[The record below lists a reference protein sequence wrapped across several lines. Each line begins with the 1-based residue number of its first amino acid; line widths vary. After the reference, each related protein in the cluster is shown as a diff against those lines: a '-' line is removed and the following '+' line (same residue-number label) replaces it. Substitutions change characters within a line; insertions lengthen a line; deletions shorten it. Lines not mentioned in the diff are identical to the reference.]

1 METVQINA
9 ELKWT
14 HVGQYHPYG
23 DTFRECEIHTPD
35 TLSEEDILFLVQEI
49 HKLPKQLW
57 EIKSKD
63 DIYVYFTGWYT
74 ITKTSYGYKYVGC
87 EPYTD

>member
-1 METVQINA
+1 MEIKQLNA

-14 HVGQYHPYG
+14 HCGQKHAYG

-35 TLSEEDILFLVQEI
+35 TLKENDILLLVGNG
-49 HKLPKQLW
+49 HKLPKAEWQ
-57 EIKSKD
+57 KNTD
-63 DIYVYFTGWYT
+63 DISIYFGGWYT
-74 ITKTSYGYKYVGC
+74 ITKTEYGYKYIGC

>member
-1 METVQINA
+1 MEIKQLNA

-14 HVGQYHPYG
+14 HCGQKHAYG

-35 TLSEEDILFLVQEI
+35 TLEENDILLLVGNG
-49 HKLPKQLW
+49 HKLPKAEWQ
-57 EIKSKD
+57 KNTD
-63 DIYVYFTGWYT
+63 DISIYFGGWYT
-74 ITKTSYGYKYVGC
+74 ITKTEYGYRYIGC

>member
-1 METVQINA
+1 MEIKQLNA

-14 HVGQYHPYG
+14 HCGQKHAYG

-35 TLSEEDILFLVQEI
+35 TLEENDILLLVGNG
-49 HKLPKQLW
+49 HKLPKAEWQ
-57 EIKSKD
+57 KNTD
-63 DIYVYFTGWYT
+63 DISIYFGGWYT
-74 ITKTSYGYKYVGC
+74 ITKTEYGYKYIGC

>member
-1 METVQINA
+1 MEAKQLNV

-14 HVGQYHPYG
+14 HVGQYHAYG

-35 TLSEEDILFLVQEI
+35 TLEESDILMLVGNGK
-49 HKLPKQLW
+49 KLPKEEW
-57 EIKSKD
+57 KNGNG
-63 DIYVYFTGWYT
+63 DIMVYFTGWYT
-74 ITKTSYGYKYVGC
+74 ITKTDYGYKYEGC

>member
-1 METVQINA
+1 MEIKQLNA

-14 HVGQYHPYG
+14 HCGQKHAYG

-35 TLSEEDILFLVQEI
+35 VLEENDILLLVGNG
-49 HKLPKQLW
+49 HKLPKTEWQ
-57 EIKSKD
+57 KNTD
-63 DIYVYFTGWYT
+63 DISIYFGGWYT
-74 ITKTSYGYKYVGC
+74 ITKTEYGYKYIGC

>member
-1 METVQINA
+1 MEIKQLNA

-14 HVGQYHPYG
+14 HCGQKHAYG

-35 TLSEEDILFLVQEI
+35 VLEENDILLLVGNG
-49 HKLPKQLW
+49 HKLPKVEWQ
-57 EIKSKD
+57 KNTD
-63 DIYVYFTGWYT
+63 DINIYFGGWYT
-74 ITKTSYGYKYVGC
+74 ITKTEYGYKYIGC

>member
-1 METVQINA
+1 MEIKQLNA

-14 HVGQYHPYG
+14 HCGQKHAYG

-35 TLSEEDILFLVQEI
+35 VLEENDILLLVGNG
-49 HKLPKQLW
+49 HKLPKAEWQ
-57 EIKSKD
+57 KNTD
-63 DIYVYFTGWYT
+63 DISIYFGGWYT
-74 ITKTSYGYKYVGC
+74 ITKTEYGYKYVGC

>member
-1 METVQINA
+1 MEIKQLNA

-14 HVGQYHPYG
+14 HCGQKHAYG

-35 TLSEEDILFLVQEI
+35 VLEENDILLLVGNG
-49 HKLPKQLW
+49 HKLPKAEW
-57 EIKSKD
+57 KENND
-63 DIYVYFTGWYT
+63 DMSIYFGGWYT
-74 ITKTSYGYKYVGC
+74 ITKTEYGYKYVGC

>member
-1 METVQINA
+1 MEIKQLNV

-14 HVGQYHPYG
+14 HCGQRHAYG

-35 TLSEEDILFLVQEI
+35 VLKENDILLLVGNG
-49 HKLPKQLW
+49 HKLPKAEWQ
-57 EIKSKD
+57 KNTG
-63 DIYVYFTGWYT
+63 DISIYFGGWYT
-74 ITKTSYGYKYVGC
+74 ITKTEYGYKYVGC

>member
-1 METVQINA
+1 MEIKQLNT

-14 HVGQYHPYG
+14 HCGQKHAYG

-35 TLSEEDILFLVQEI
+35 VLEENDILLLVGNS
-49 HKLPKQLW
+49 HKLPKAEWQ
-57 EIKSKD
+57 KNTD
-63 DIYVYFTGWYT
+63 DISVYFGGWYT
-74 ITKTSYGYKYVGC
+74 ITKTEYGYKYVGC

>member
-1 METVQINA
+1 MEIKQLNA

-14 HVGQYHPYG
+14 HCGQKHAYG

-35 TLSEEDILFLVQEI
+35 TLEENDILLLVGNG
-49 HKLPKQLW
+49 HKLPKAEWQ
-57 EIKSKD
+57 KNTD
-63 DIYVYFTGWYT
+63 DISIYFGGWYI
-74 ITKTSYGYKYVGC
+74 ITKTEYGYKYIGC

>member
-1 METVQINA
+1 METKQLNV

-14 HVGQYHPYG
+14 HAGQYKPYG

-35 TLSEEDILFLVQEI
+35 TLEEGTILNLV
-49 HKLPKQLW
+49 HNGNKLPKEEWQ
-57 EIKSKD
+57 KGTG
-63 DIYVYFTGWYT
+63 DIIVYFTGWYT
-74 ITKTSYGYKYVGC
+74 ITKTDYGYKYIGC

>member
-1 METVQINA
+1 MEIKQLNC

-14 HVGQYHPYG
+14 HAGQYRRYG

-35 TLSEEDILFLVQEI
+35 TIDEKDILLLVRNGN
-49 HKLPKQLW
+49 KLPKEEW
-57 EIKSKD
+57 DKGVG
-63 DIYVYFTGWYT
+63 DINTYFRGWYT
-74 ITKTSYGYKYVGC
+74 ITKTDYGYKYVGC

>member
-1 METVQINA
+1 MEIKQLNA

-14 HVGQYHPYG
+14 HCGQKHAYG

-35 TLSEEDILFLVQEI
+35 VLEENDILLLVGNG
-49 HKLPKQLW
+49 HKLPKAEWQ
-57 EIKSKD
+57 KNTD
-63 DIYVYFTGWYT
+63 DISIYFGGWYT
-74 ITKTSYGYKYVGC
+74 ITKTEYGYKYIGC

>member
-1 METVQINA
+1 METKQLNV

-14 HVGQYHPYG
+14 HAGQYRPYG

-35 TLSEEDILFLVQEI
+35 TLEDSTILNLVHNG
-49 HKLPKQLW
+49 HKLPKEEWQKNTGDAM
-57 EIKSKD
+57 I
-63 DIYVYFTGWYT
+63 YFTGWYT
-74 ITKTSYGYKYVGC
+74 ITKTDYGYKYVGC

>member
-1 METVQINA
+1 MEIKQLNA

-14 HVGQYHPYG
+14 HCGQKHAYG

-35 TLSEEDILFLVQEI
+35 ILEENDILLLVGNG
-49 HKLPKQLW
+49 HKLPKAEWQ
-57 EIKSKD
+57 KNTD
-63 DIYVYFTGWYT
+63 DISIYFGGWYT
-74 ITKTSYGYKYVGC
+74 ITKTEYGYKYIGC

>member
-1 METVQINA
+1 MEVKQLNV

-14 HVGQYHPYG
+14 HAGQYHPYG

-35 TLSEEDILFLVQEI
+35 ILEENDILLLVGNG
-49 HKLPKQLW
+49 HKLPKAEWQ
-57 EIKSKD
+57 KNTG
-63 DIYVYFTGWYT
+63 DISIYFGGWYT
-74 ITKTSYGYKYVGC
+74 ITKTEYGYKYIGC